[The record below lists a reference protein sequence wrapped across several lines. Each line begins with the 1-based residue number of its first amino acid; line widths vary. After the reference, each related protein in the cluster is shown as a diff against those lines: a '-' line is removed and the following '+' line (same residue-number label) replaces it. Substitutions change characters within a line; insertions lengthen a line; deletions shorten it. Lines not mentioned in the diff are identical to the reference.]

1 MVEVARVG
9 TPSVVPRTVR
19 GAILRT
25 MVRLATLGHSTRSL
39 GELIELIQ
47 AHGIEQVADV
57 RRFPASRRH
66 PHFARAVLERELPAV
81 EVAYCWLEDLG
92 GMRRGAPGSPHTAW
106 PEAAFAA
113 YADHMDTP
121 RFQRAARRLLELAGQ
136 RHTAIMCAEAR
147 PERCHRRLIADW
159 LLVQGGQ
166 VTHLLS
172 PTETRPHV
180 LPDFARVE
188 GERLIYDG
196 PPRLP
201 GF

>member
-1 MVEVARVG
+1 MLANLLQERAA
-9 TPSVVPRTVR
+9 
-19 GAILRT
+19 GAMLHA
-25 MVRLATLGHSTRSL
+25 MRLATLGHSTRSL
-39 GELIELIQ
+39 EELIQ
-47 AHGIEQVADV
+47 VLRAHRVEQVADV

-66 PHFARAVLERELPAV
+66 PHFARAVLERELPATGI
-81 EVAYCWLEDLG
+81 AYCWLEDLG

-121 RFQRAARRLLELAGQ
+121 RFQRAAGRLLELADL
-136 RHTAIMCAEAR
+136 RLTAILCAEAL

-159 LLVQGGQ
+159 LLVRGRQ

-172 PTETRPHV
+172 PTETRVHA

-201 GF
+201 GY

>member
-1 MVEVARVG
+1 MNVPG
-9 TPSVVPRTVR
+9 TVC

-39 GELIELIQ
+39 EELVQLLQ

-66 PHFARAVLERELPAV
+66 PYFARAVLERELPAAGI
-81 EVAYCWLEDLG
+81 AYDWLEDLG
-92 GMRRGAPGSPHTAW
+92 GHRRGVPGSPHTAW
-106 PEAAFAA
+106 REAGFAA

-121 RFQRAARRLLELAGQ
+121 RFRQAAAELLELASG
-136 RHTAIMCAEAR
+136 RFTAIMCAEAR
-147 PERCHRRLIADW
+147 PEQCHRRLIADW
-159 LLVQGGQ
+159 LVVQGCQ

-172 PTETRPHV
+172 PTAARLHE
-180 LPDFARVE
+180 LPDVARVE
-188 GERLIYDG
+188 EGRLIYDG

-201 GF
+201 GL